1 MKSVCISE
9 YVKMVDKI
17 ISIDEGY
24 TDIHNQL
31 FEEIASKYDKG
42 IGGLID
48 AWAKLIYL
56 ETSRSPFDFNG
67 LY

>member
-1 MKSVCISE
+1 MKKIFTSTYEVCISE

-48 AWAKLIYL
+48 A
-56 ETSRSPFDFNG
+56 
-67 LY
+67 